1 MSVTI
6 PLWVVCAILYGAVS
20 LAVISAGVATESS
33 FVNPNYKFVMLSG
46 LFWPLIIVN
55 LVAGKITGTYI
66 IAEMLDKYE

>member
-6 PLWVVCAILYGAVS
+6 PLWVVGALLYGVVS
-20 LAVISAGVATESS
+20 LTVIAAGVATEMG

-66 IAEMLDKYE
+66 IAEILRKYE

>member
-6 PLWVVCAILYGAVS
+6 PLWVVGALLYAVTS
-20 LAVISAGVATESS
+20 LTVIAAGVATEMG

-66 IAEMLDKYE
+66 IAEVLRKYE

>member
-6 PLWVVCAILYGAVS
+6 PLWVVGALLYGIIS
-20 LAVISAGVATESS
+20 LTVIAPAYLAESA

-66 IAEMLDKYE
+66 IAEVLRKYE